1 MDDGNDIVIDTRN
14 QNEEDYLTSDWR
26 DRGMN
31 MNIEKMKE
39 DYEKEGYYEE
49 HTLLTQKQSE
59 KSDLELRGDRAELE
73 KMVADLR
80 EGEMLVNC
88 QKKRKY

>member
-1 MDDGNDIVIDTRN
+1 M
-14 QNEEDYLTSDWR
+14 
-26 DRGMN
+26 GM
-31 MNIEKMKE
+31 ISFLIPAIKMRRTILLRIGEVVKLGKE
-39 DYEKEGYYEE
+39 YEYREMTKDYEEEGYYEE

-59 KSDLELRGDRAELE
+59 KSDVELRGDRAELE

-88 QKKRKY
+88 QKK

>member
-1 MDDGNDIVIDTRN
+1 MT
-14 QNEEDYLTSDWR
+14 
-26 DRGMN
+26 
-31 MNIEKMKE
+31 K

-49 HTLLTQKQSE
+49 HTLLAQKQGA
-59 KSDLELRGDRAELE
+59 KSYAVLKGDRAELE

-88 QKKRKY
+88 QKKSKYQC

>member
-1 MDDGNDIVIDTRN
+1 MT
-14 QNEEDYLTSDWR
+14 
-26 DRGMN
+26 
-31 MNIEKMKE
+31 K
-39 DYEKEGYYEE
+39 DYEEEGYYEE

-59 KSDLELRGDRAELE
+59 KSDVELRGDRAELE

-88 QKKRKY
+88 QKK